1 MLYLVRLLKRHQSRK
16 LEKYKRRRNHREWF
30 GVSRMPGISPSFSES
45 RGNDLAVMVRSQRP
59 ESVPPVCVCY
69 SARLYFGLS
78 AYFITMFAAPD
89 HGELSPAG
97 SPAHVSGRRKRKYT
111 SGGFPQ
117 ATISS
122 VSHITHSCFPLLA
135 VIIHYPLSFASLL

>member
-69 SARLYFGLS
+69 SARLYSGLS

-89 HGELSPAG
+89 HGGSSAQQAAQHMSLAAGRGNTHPEVSP
-97 SPAHVSGRRKRKYT
+97 RQR
-111 SGGFPQ
+111 
-117 ATISS
+117 
-122 VSHITHSCFPLLA
+122 
-135 VIIHYPLSFASLL
+135 YPLSHTSHIHVSLSSL